1 MKEVKKV
8 IFMILGILCLILALI
23 GGMLPIMPG
32 AIFLVIAGVFFAKGS
47 TKFNNWLKKTKIYKK
62 YLKKYI
68 GKHIDDHN
76 KDD

>member
-68 GKHIDDHN
+68 GKHIDDNN